1 MRWYFWLCGIASLI
15 IALVVSAEPFFWDT
29 IQLGARHALWFYEQD
44 FATLLLPDDMDS
56 GHIPAFG
63 WYLAACWKLFGQNLL
78 VSHLAM
84 VPWIWLVFSQ
94 IILLVRKL
102 QMSNVKLWKTLA
114 FVILAADATLASQLS
129 LISPDIILVGAFLW
143 GMNAIYNL
151 SSRLSR
157 PLPRRDLRPT
167 PALSG
172 REGALLDRSRKGK
185 TVFFQ
190 LGTAIILLGLVSLRG
205 MMVAMGLFIW
215 QLYLVYQRGDF
226 SLREM
231 GKTLLPYLPGGLL
244 ALLYLGY
251 HYYAKGWIGTHEDSP
266 WAASF
271 ASEGGLSWLKQTAI
285 VGWRMADFGRIF
297 LFLGLLVAWWRSGWA
312 WGRTI
317 KSALALVVILGVIL
331 ALPAIVS
338 PGLAQH
344 RYLLPVYLS
353 LAWLLLNFLQEVPSP
368 AWRNG
373 IMIWVIIGQLTGHLW
388 IYPDTIAQGWDASL
402 AHKPYFEARAAGLD
416 YLQKNA
422 IPLPRV
428 GTTFPEIGPLHWREL
443 NNQETGMVPL
453 DLATNTYIWY
463 SNINNDFS
471 DEQVVILQEEWKPL
485 FSFREN
491 GVHLT
496 IYRKGSIQ

>member
-1 MRWYFWLCGIASLI
+1 MRWPFWLCGIASIL
-15 IALVVSAEPFFWDT
+15 IALLVANEPFFWDT

-44 FATLLLPDDMDS
+44 FSTLLLPDDMDS

-78 VSHLAM
+78 VSHLVM
-84 VPWIWLVFSQ
+84 VPWVCLVFLQ
-94 IILLVRKL
+94 IVLLARKL
-102 QMSNVKLWKTLA
+102 QMSNIKLWKTIA
-114 FVILAADATLASQLS
+114 FVVLASDATLIAQLS
-129 LISPDIILVGAFLW
+129 LISPDIILMGAFLW
-143 GMNAIYNL
+143 GMNAILAL
-151 SSRLSR
+151 SSPFSR
-157 PLPRRDLRPT
+157 PLPHGQAGT
-167 PALSG
+167 PALPG
-172 REGALLDRSRKGK
+172 RQGALLDRRKK
-185 TVFFQ
+185 SKAVFIQ
-190 LGTAIILLGLVSLRG
+190 LGTAVILLGLVSLRG
-205 MMVAMGLFIW
+205 MMVAVGLFIW
-215 QLYLVYQRGDF
+215 QLYLVYQKGNF
-226 SLREM
+226 SLRET
-231 GKTLLPYLPGGLL
+231 GKTLLPYLPGGCL
-244 ALLYLGY
+244 ALFYLAY
-251 HYYAKGWIGTHEDSP
+251 HYYAKGWIGTHDDSP

-271 ASEGGLSWLKQTAI
+271 ASAGGLSLVKQAAI
-285 VGWRMADFGRIF
+285 VGWRMVDFGRIF
-297 LFLGLLVAWWRSGWA
+297 LFLGLLLAWWRSGWV
-312 WGRTI
+312 WRKEI
-317 KSALALVVILGVIL
+317 KSAVALVLILGVIL

-353 LAWLLLNFLQEVPSP
+353 LAWLLLNVLKEVPSA

-373 IMIWVIIGQLTGHLW
+373 IMILVILGQLTGHLW

-428 GTTFPEIGPLHWREL
+428 GTTFPEIGPLHWRNL
-443 NNQETGMVPL
+443 NNQKPGMVPL
-453 DLATNTYIWY
+453 DFATNTYIWY

-471 DEQVVILQEEWKPL
+471 DEQIGILRDEWKPV

-496 IYRKGSIQ
+496 IYHKGSIQ